1 MANSRVLY
9 YDLLNIAATIAV
21 VYLHC
26 NGIVHTY
33 SDGAEWSTALI
44 VEVLFYWAVP
54 VFFMLT
60 GAKTLGYR
68 AKRDTKSFLSGR
80 FVRIFAPFL
89 FWSAI
94 IFFIRFSGFLFPEN
108 PEIPFTVKGFVDALM
123 TNRIEP
129 TYWFFFA
136 MFGVTLSIPVLSL
149 LTSNK
154 KNAVVYGWLFVC
166 VCFFV
171 SVPVRFSRFFMEWG
185 HFDFRCA
192 AVCCLRCSRLA
203 FGRRGI
209 LPNEATI
216 KGDIRMWRGVPS
228 ASLCVY
234 VPFLCRA
241 WSSRSPSFQLLFFR
255 GCYSECRRFFV
266 VQA

>member
-1 MANSRVLY
+1 MANGRVLY
-9 YDLLNIAATIAV
+9 YDLLNIAATVAV

-33 SDGAEWSTALI
+33 SDGVEWSTALI

-68 AKRDTKSFLSGR
+68 AKRDTESFLFGR

-89 FWSAI
+89 FWSAV
-94 IFFIRFSGFLFPEN
+94 IFFIRFSGFLLPAN
-108 PEIPFTVKGFVDALM
+108 PEIPFTIKGFVDALM

-154 KNAVVYGWLFVC
+154 KTLWYMVGCSFVFTSLFPYLFAFFGFSWNGDISISVAPSYVAYVVLGWLLADEGLSLTRRQLRTIYVC
-166 VCFFV
+166 GGGVL
-171 SVPVRFSRFFMEWG
+171 
-185 HFDFRCA
+185 A
-192 AVCCLRCSRLA
+192 A
-203 FGRRGI
+203 
-209 LPNEATI
+209 P
-216 KGDIRMWRGVPS
+216 
-228 ASLCVY
+228 LCVY
-234 VPFLCRA
+234 VPFLC
-241 WSSRSPSFQLLFFR
+241 
-255 GCYSECRRFFV
+255 
-266 VQA
+266 